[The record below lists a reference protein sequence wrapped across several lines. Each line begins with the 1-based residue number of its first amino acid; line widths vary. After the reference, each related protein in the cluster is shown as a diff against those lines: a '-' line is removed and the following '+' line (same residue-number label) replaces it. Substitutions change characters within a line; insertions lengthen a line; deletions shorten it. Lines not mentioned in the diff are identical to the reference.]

1 MSVFTNPAS
10 TSREQSAQYTSAV
23 LALVADRDPLAVLS
37 TTADRLRFIVAGME
51 PQAIRMPETPGKW
64 SVTQVLA
71 HLADSE
77 VVWAWRLRLILAQ
90 DRPSITGYDQ
100 DAWATNLGYQ
110 NADPG
115 ECVDRFAILRDS
127 HLQLLGRL
135 TPAQRSRVGVHS
147 ERGEESIEHLIR
159 LYAGHDVLHLNQ
171 IDRIRK
177 AVRG

>member
-10 TSREQSAQYTSAV
+10 TSREQAAQYTSAV
-23 LALVADRDPLAVLS
+23 LGLLGDRNPMTVLAA
-37 TTADRLRFIVAGME
+37 TADRLRFVVAGMH
-51 PQAIRMPETPGKW
+51 PRAIRTAESPGKW

-90 DRPSITGYDQ
+90 DRPPITGYDQ
-100 DAWATNLGYQ
+100 DAWAANLGYEK
-110 NADPG
+110 ADPG

-127 HLQLLGRL
+127 HLQLLGGL
-135 TPAQRSRVGVHS
+135 TPAQKQRVGVHA
-147 ERGEESIEHLIR
+147 ERGEESVEHLIR
-159 LYAGHDVLHLNQ
+159 LYAGHDILHLNQ

-177 AVRG
+177 TVRG